1 MTRIENQIRF
11 EQIGLGSILKHYQL
25 SVPSN
30 QREYSW
36 TDKEVTTLLQ
46 DFSQAIND
54 EENGYFLGTV
64 VTIPKSETLE
74 VIDGQQRLATTSI
87 LLTCIYNFLK
97 PLDEDLADSVRKDFL
112 VGYNRPSK
120 QYVPKLSLNL
130 RDNDFFRDK
139 ITGQNVLGPTCSSHA
154 GIEQAFMICKNHIL
168 NVVSSYA
175 EKDQSSVLEKWITFI
190 EHNAFVVLVRVT
202 DEANAYKMFEILNDR
217 GLKASQSDLVK
228 NHLFWKAG
236 DRIAEA
242 QEKWAMLR
250 GTLES
255 FEDEDINITIDFL
268 RHALIASYSFVRE
281 HQVYETVQTIAKSPQ
296 SAINFASN
304 MENLAY
310 IYVATHNSEHEK
322 WNKYGDSVRRS
333 IDVLNLFDF
342 RPMRPLILAIAAKF
356 NEKDTQEAFRF
367 LISLTVR
374 IFISG
379 NSRSGAIEQAFATT
393 AKDVYSGKLDLDFKS
408 GLKSITPFDEQFR
421 IAFES
426 AIVSKMQWARYYLRS
441 LEMVAKNETEPWLI
455 PNDDRQA
462 INLEHILPK
471 KPEGN
476 WPEFNEE
483 ESRLYVNRIGNLALL
498 QASKNS
504 DLRSEG
510 FNTKKKVYQLSP
522 YALTKQIAQA
532 ENWDKQSIDSRQK
545 ILAEYALIA
554 WKL

>member
-1 MTRIENQIRF
+1 MTAIESHIKF
-11 EQIGLGSILKHYQL
+11 EQLGLGSILKHYQL

-46 DFSQAIND
+46 DFSQAISE
-54 EENGYFLGTV
+54 EENGYFLGTI
-64 VTIPKSETLE
+64 VTIPKSGTLE

-87 LLTCIYNFLK
+87 LLKCIHDYLM
-97 PLDEDLADSVRKDFL
+97 PIDEDLAASVNTDFL

-120 QYVPKLSLNL
+120 QFIPKLSLNL
-130 RDNDFFRDK
+130 RDNDFFRGK
-139 ITGQNVLGPTCSSHA
+139 ITGKIVSEPNGFSHTL
-154 GIEQAFMICKNHIL
+154 IEEAFVRCIEHIN
-168 NVVSSYA
+168 NVVASYA
-175 EKDQSSVLEKWITFI
+175 EKDRAGVLEKWVTFI
-190 EHNAFVVLVRVT
+190 EHNAFVVLVQVT
-202 DEANAYKMFEILNDR
+202 DEANAYKMFEILNAR

-255 FEDEDINITIDFL
+255 FEDYDTNITIDFL
-268 RHALIASYSFVRE
+268 RHALIASHSFVRE
-281 HQVYETVQTIAKSPQ
+281 QQVYETVQTIAKSPQ
-296 SAINFASN
+296 SAITFTSN
-304 MENLAY
+304 IENLAN
-310 IYVATHNSEHEK
+310 IYVATFNSEHEK

-333 IDVLNLFDF
+333 IDVLNMFDF
-342 RPMRPLILAIAAKF
+342 KPMRPLILAIAAKF
-356 NEKDTQEAFRF
+356 NEKDTQEAFRY

-379 NSRSGAIEQAFATT
+379 NSRSGAIEQAFATS
-393 AKDVYSGKLDLDFKS
+393 AKDIYSGKLNFDLKA

-421 IAFES
+421 SAFED

-441 LEMVAKNETEPWLI
+441 LEMVAKNESEPWLI

-462 INLEHILPK
+462 INLEHVLPK

-483 ESRLYVNRIGNLALL
+483 EVRLYVNRIGNLALL

-510 FNTKKKVYQLSP
+510 FDIKKEVYQSSP
-522 YALTKQIAQA
+522 YALTKQISQA
-532 ENWDKQSIDSRQK
+532 EIWNKQSIIDRQK
-545 ILAEYALIA
+545 TLADYALIA
-554 WKL
+554 WNL